1 MTAAPSRAPGASLP
15 PLTAYQK
22 RLFAFLGVATFFEG
36 YDFFALTQVLPH
48 LRKDFGLDYGA
59 TGFLLGVV
67 NFGTVL
73 AYLLVGK
80 ADRWGRRRVL
90 SVTILGY
97 TLFTVLS
104 GLAPNV
110 WIFGLVQMVAR
121 IFLIG
126 EWATS
131 MVIAAEEFPAARR
144 GTVIGVVSATAGL
157 GSVICAIVV
166 PPLTHAFGW
175 RSVYFVGIVPLLL
188 LAWARR
194 DLRETERFAARGA
207 TDRTRSV
214 FAILGGPYLR
224 RVLELG
230 AIWFLTYVCTQ
241 NVVSLWKDYALG
253 DLRISEGD
261 ARTVITL
268 GAGVSMPL
276 VFFAGK
282 LLDVIG
288 RRVGAILVYLA
299 LIAGVLGSFTLPGV
313 AGLALS
319 MILAIFGLNSVL
331 TLLNAYT
338 AELFPTELRGDAFLW
353 SNNLIGRV
361 GYVASPIVVGHIASN
376 GGWGPVM
383 RVSVVFPAVALGLLL
398 WLLPET
404 RGRELEQTSE
414 LGTPS

>member
-1 MTAAPSRAPGASLP
+1 MTPAPSGAPSAPLP
-15 PLTAYQK
+15 PLTGYQK

-36 YDFFALTQVLPH
+36 YDFFALTMVLPH
-48 LRKDFGLDYGA
+48 LRKTFALGYADTGL
-59 TGFLLGVV
+59 LLGVV

-110 WIFGLVQMVAR
+110 WIFAIMQMVAR

-131 MVIAAEEFPAARR
+131 MVMAAEEFPAERR
-144 GTVIGVVSATAGL
+144 GMVIGVVSATAGL
-157 GSVICAIVV
+157 GSVICAVVV

-175 RSVYFVGIVPLLL
+175 RSVYFAGVVPLLL

-194 DLRETERFAARGA
+194 GLRETERFAARPPEE
-207 TDRTRSV
+207 RSRSI
-214 FAILGGPYLR
+214 FDILRGPYRR

-253 DLRISEGD
+253 DLGFAEGK
-261 ARTVITL
+261 ATLIITL
-268 GAGVSMPL
+268 GAGASMPL

-282 LLDVIG
+282 LFDVIG
-288 RRVGAILVYLA
+288 RRMGAVVVYA
-299 LIAGVLGSFTLPGV
+299 TLIAGVLGGYTLTGIPV
-313 AGLALS
+313 LAVS
-319 MILAIFGLNSVL
+319 MIAAVFGLNSVL
-331 TLLNAYT
+331 TLLNTFT
-338 AELFPTELRGDAFLW
+338 AELFPTAMRGDAFLW
-353 SNNLIGRV
+353 SNNLIGRI
-361 GYVASPIVVGHIASN
+361 GYVASPVIAGQLAKD

-383 RVSVVFPAVALGLLL
+383 RVSVVFPAAALLLLL

-404 RGRELEQTSE
+404 SRRELEQTSD
-414 LGTPS
+414 LGAPS

>member
-1 MTAAPSRAPGASLP
+1 MTTGGSGAPSAPPALG
-15 PLTAYQK
+15 AYQR

-48 LRKDFGLDYGA
+48 LRKDFALDYGA
-59 TGFLLGVV
+59 TGWLLGVV

-73 AYLLVGK
+73 AYLVVGK

-90 SVTILGY
+90 RVTILGY
-97 TLFTVLS
+97 AVFTGLS

-110 WIFGLVQMVAR
+110 WTFGALQMIAR

-157 GSVICAIVV
+157 GSVVCALVV
-166 PPLTHAFGW
+166 PVLTAAFGW
-175 RSVYFVGIVPLLL
+175 RSVYFAGVVPLLL

-194 DLRETERFAARGA
+194 ELRETRRFSAQPAP
-207 TDRTRSV
+207 DRTRSV
-214 FAILGGPYLR
+214 FGILSGPYR
-224 RVLELG
+224 RRIVELG
-230 AIWFLTYVCTQ
+230 TIWFLTYVCTQ

-253 DLRISEGD
+253 DLRITED
-261 ARTVITL
+261 EARLVISL
-268 GAGVSMPL
+268 GAGVSLPL

-282 LLDVIG
+282 VLDIVG
-288 RRVGAILVYLA
+288 RRTGAIAVYAALVV
-299 LIAGVLGSFTLPGV
+299 GVLGSFSLESTP
-313 AGLALS
+313 ALAAS
-319 MILAIFGLNSVL
+319 MITAIFGLNAVL

-353 SNNLIGRV
+353 SNNLIGRI
-361 GYVASPIVVGHIASN
+361 GYVASPIVFGQLAAD

-383 RVSVVFPAVALGLLL
+383 RVSAVFPALALGVLL

-404 RGRELEQTSE
+404 RGRELEQTAA
-414 LGTPS
+414 LGARS

>member
-1 MTAAPSRAPGASLP
+1 MTPESSGAPGASLP
-15 PLTAYQK
+15 PLTAYQR

-36 YDFFALTQVLPH
+36 YDFFALTMVLPH
-48 LRKDFGLDYGA
+48 LRKTFELDYGA
-59 TGFLLGVV
+59 TGLLLGVV
-67 NFGTVL
+67 NFGTML

-104 GLAPNV
+104 GLAPNA
-110 WIFGLVQMVAR
+110 WAFGLMQMIAR

-131 MVIAAEEFPAARR
+131 MVMAAEEFPAARR

-157 GSVICAIVV
+157 GSVICAVVV
-166 PPLTHAFGW
+166 PHLTAAFGW
-175 RSVYFVGIVPLLL
+175 RSVYFAGAIPLLL

-194 DLRETERFAARGA
+194 GLRETERFQARPKEE
-207 TDRTRSV
+207 RTRSI
-214 FAILGGPYLR
+214 FALLGGPYRR

-253 DLRISEGD
+253 DLGIAESE
-261 ARTVITL
+261 ATLVITI

-282 LLDVIG
+282 LFDLIG
-288 RRVGAILVYLA
+288 RRPGAIIVYLG
-299 LIAGVLGSFTLPGV
+299 LIGGVFAAYTLDSV
-313 AGLALS
+313 AGLVVS
-319 MILAIFGLNSVL
+319 MIAAVFALNSVL
-331 TLLNAYT
+331 TLLNT
-338 AELFPTELRGDAFLW
+338 FTTELFPTAVRGDAFLW
-353 SNNLIGRV
+353 TNNLIGRI
-361 GYVASPIVVGHIASN
+361 GYVVSPVVAGHLAKD

-383 RVSVVFPAVALGLLL
+383 RVSVVFPAIALVLLL

-404 RGRELEQTSE
+404 SRRELEQTSD
-414 LGTPS
+414 LGAGS